1 MWASCSKAG
10 TYERN
15 YERRYFIRG
24 SKKVVE
30 NQKKLLRLQ
39 LYACIGPDVLKYFML
54 LTGIFPALTTPFY
67 PDGRLY
73 LKKLEHN
80 VDRYSR
86 TPIAGMTIL
95 GSTGEVV
102 MLSEEEQ
109 REILRLAVEVAVPE
123 KVLLAGVGQESA
135 IRTVEAAEFAAGL
148 NYDIALV
155 RTPHYYRPQMKPENL
170 LAYYRFVADRSPI
183 PVLLYSVPPFTA
195 YDLPAEVIAQLADHP
210 NIIGIKE
217 SSGVIEKISD
227 VVARTRHVKRTAN
240 ATEVFSAFTSRMMLG
255 SSESARELVSAAALA
270 GAKSGSSSVMPAP
283 VTPTAKIMRKK
294 EVGFQLLAGSAQ
306 KLLLSLD
313 AGATGA
319 VLAFASAAPT
329 ACFEIYTA
337 WKDGDKE
344 LAQLKQQRIVEPA
357 TRVSSQMGIP
367 ALKYAMDLNG
377 YYGGPPRLPLLPLT
391 GDQRAE
397 VERLMADVRN

>member
-1 MWASCSKAG
+1 
-10 TYERN
+10 
-15 YERRYFIRG
+15 
-24 SKKVVE
+24 
-30 NQKKLLRLQ
+30 
-39 LYACIGPDVLKYFML
+39 ML

-86 TPIAGMTIL
+86 TPISGMTIL

-109 REILRLAVEVAVPE
+109 REVLRIAIETSSPE
-123 KVLLAGVGQESA
+123 KVLLAGVGHESA
-135 IRTVEAAEFAAGL
+135 IRTVEAAEYAAKL
-148 NYDIALV
+148 NYDVALV

-170 LAYYRFVADRSPI
+170 LAYYRFVGDRSPL

-195 YDLPAEVIAQLADHP
+195 YDLPTEVIAELAGHP

-217 SSGVIEKISD
+217 SSGVIEKIAD
-227 VVARTRHVKRTAN
+227 VVSRTKHIKRTAN
-240 ATEVFSAFTSRMMLG
+240 ATEVFNAFTARMLLG
-255 SSESARELVSAAALA
+255 ATESTQELVGIAALA
-270 GAKSGSSSVMPAP
+270 GSGTQKTSSSTTLPAKP
-283 VTPTAKIMRKK
+283 SVRVMRKK

-306 KLLLSLD
+306 KLLASLD
-313 AGATGA
+313 AGAVGA
-319 VLAFASAAPT
+319 VLAFAAAAPT
-329 ACFEIYTA
+329 ACFEIYVA

-344 LAQLKQQRIVEPA
+344 LAQLKQQRIIESA
-357 TRVSSQMGIP
+357 TRVAGQMGIP

-377 YYGGPPRLPLLPLT
+377 YYGGSPRLPLLPLT
-391 GDQRAE
+391 GEQRAE

>member
-1 MWASCSKAG
+1 
-10 TYERN
+10 
-15 YERRYFIRG
+15 
-24 SKKVVE
+24 
-30 NQKKLLRLQ
+30 
-39 LYACIGPDVLKYFML
+39 ML

-86 TPIAGMTIL
+86 TPIAGMAIL

-109 REILRLAVEVAVPE
+109 REVLRTAVEVAAPE
-123 KVLLAGVGQESA
+123 KVLLAGVGHESA
-135 IRTVEAAEFAAGL
+135 IKTVEAAEYAAKL
-148 NYDIALV
+148 NYDVALV

-170 LAYYRFVADRSPI
+170 LAYYRCVGDRSPI
-183 PVLLYSVPPFTA
+183 PVLMYSVPPFTA
-195 YDLPAEVIAQLADHP
+195 YDLPAEVIQELAEHP

-217 SSGVIEKISD
+217 SSGVIEKIAD
-227 VVARTRHVKRTAN
+227 VVARTRQIKRKAN
-240 ATEVFSAFTSRMMLG
+240 ATEVFNAITGRMLLG
-255 SSESARELVSAAALA
+255 VLKNTEELVSVAALA
-270 GAKSGSSSVMPAP
+270 GSGSRTSVSESPKP
-283 VTPTAKIMRKK
+283 SVKVMRQK

-306 KLLLSLD
+306 KLLPSLE
-313 AGATGA
+313 AGSAGA
-319 VLAFASAAPT
+319 VLAFAAAAPT

-357 TRVSSQMGIP
+357 TRVASQLGIP
-367 ALKYAMDLNG
+367 GLKYALDLNG
-377 YYGGPPRLPLLPLT
+377 YYGGPPRLPFLPLT

-397 VERLMADVRN
+397 VEKLMADVRN